1 MDVGFDA
8 TAETAK
14 HRLLVTRADGTQ
26 TVESIDV
33 EDGLD
38 SRQVLQRLQ
47 RQGIDAVSV
56 KLYGTTKSKP
66 SKTSNTYRTTLT
78 LA

>member
-1 MDVGFDA
+1 MDGAEA

-26 TVESIDV
+26 RVETIDD
-33 EDGLD
+33 EGGLD

-47 RQGIDAVSV
+47 RRGIDAVSV
-56 KLYGTTKSKP
+56 KLYGATKSKP

-78 LA
+78 LT